1 MELRPGT
8 RLKSAVCSTEVI
20 VVKAP
25 KEKTDLRCGGVAMLG
40 VGEDPPTDVD
50 TVADNGGGTQVGKRY
65 VSEDVGLEVLCTK
78 AGDGSLALGD
88 EPLDLQGARPLP
100 PSD

>member
-8 RLKSAVCSTEVI
+8 RLKSAVCSTEVV

-25 KEKTDLRCGGVAMLG
+25 KEAIDLRCGGTTMLG
-40 VGEDPPTDVD
+40 PGEEPPAGASI
-50 TVADNGGGTQVGKRY
+50 VADEGGTQLGKRY
-65 VSEDVGLEVLCTK
+65 VSEEAGLEVLCTK
-78 AGDGSLALGD
+78 AGGGSLALGD
-88 EPLDLQGARPLP
+88 QPLDLQGARPLP